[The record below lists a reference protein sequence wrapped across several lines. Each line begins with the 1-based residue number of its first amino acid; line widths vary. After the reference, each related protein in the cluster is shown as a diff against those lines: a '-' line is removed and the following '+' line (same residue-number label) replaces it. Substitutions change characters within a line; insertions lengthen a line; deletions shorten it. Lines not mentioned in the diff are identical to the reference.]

1 MCVAGL
7 EANTKLK
14 YLYSYDSYYMNELN
28 DRGDRGKKSIVYI
41 ELDLNK
47 FLSLKL
53 RVPLC

>member
-7 EANTKLK
+7 EANTQKLK

-28 DRGDRGKKSIVYI
+28 DRGKKSIVYI